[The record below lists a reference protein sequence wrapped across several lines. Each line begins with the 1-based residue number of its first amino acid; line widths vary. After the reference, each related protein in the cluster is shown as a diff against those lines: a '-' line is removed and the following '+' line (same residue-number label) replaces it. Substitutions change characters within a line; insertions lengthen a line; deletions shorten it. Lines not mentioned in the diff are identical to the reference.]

1 MIKLIFR
8 LLIVSVVGIV
18 VYLILKYQPEINFPI
33 NEDRSATIAT
43 EINGM
48 SVWHDRLGTYALI
61 IFDQSPELFTL
72 PNRDKSL
79 SRVLQDE
86 DAKLITNA
94 GYYFIENGKL
104 YYSGLLLVNGQ
115 QLSPINTRSTSQ
127 ISHVM
132 YWKDSKLGVLPA
144 DSASSQVTTWQNAGY
159 SALQSGPLLINA
171 NQVQTVTIQN
181 ADNSDGRYLRT
192 VIGQLLSGEKFI
204 WIQKVPQT
212 LMQLT
217 ESIQNHEDLKGKIDF
232 ALNLDGGSSTSL
244 IVKNYS
250 PTDFFTTKTLPG
262 LLLIK

>member
-8 LLIVSVVGIV
+8 LLILIVVGVV
-18 VYLILKYQPEINFPI
+18 VYLILKYQPQINFPI

-43 EINGM
+43 EVNGL
-48 SVWHDRLGTYALI
+48 SLWHDRLGTYTLI
-61 IFDQSPELFTL
+61 IFDQLPQLL
-72 PNRDKSL
+72 AQPNRDKSL
-79 SRVLQDE
+79 LQILKDQ
-86 DAKLITNA
+86 DAKLVTNA
-94 GYYFIENGKL
+94 GYYFVENSKL
-104 YYSGLLLVNGQ
+104 YYSGLLLINGQ

-132 YWKDSKLGVLPA
+132 YWKEDKVGVLPA
-144 DSASSQVTTWQNAGY
+144 DSANSQVTSWQNAGY

-171 NQVQTVTIQN
+171 NQVQTTIIQN
-181 ADNSDGRYLRT
+181 ADNASGRYLRT

-204 WIQKVPQT
+204 WVQKVPQT

-244 IVKNYS
+244 IVKGYS
-250 PTDFFTTKTLPG
+250 VADFFTSKTLPG